1 MARELKA
8 ALLLLELD
16 KLEDHVRME
25 LKHEV
30 RATLLLLELDKE
42 EDVGAKLLLL
52 EFDEEEDDIKATR
65 ARQGQCQGEAQARHQ
80 GGA

>member
-25 LKHEV
+25 LKHKV
-30 RATLLLLELDKE
+30 GATLLLLELDKE
-42 EDVGAKLLLL
+42 EDVRAKLLLL

-65 ARQGQCQGEAQARHQ
+65 ARRGGQCQCEAQA
-80 GGA
+80 

>member
-1 MARELKA
+1 MARKLKA

-42 EDVGAKLLLL
+42 EDVRVKLLLL
-52 EFDEEEDDIKATR
+52 KFDEEDDIKANR
-65 ARQGQCQGEAQARHQ
+65 ARQGGQCQGEAQARHR

>member
-30 RATLLLLELDKE
+30 GATLLLLELDK

-65 ARQGQCQGEAQARHQ
+65 ARQGGQCQGEAQA
-80 GGA
+80 